1 MQLVINVLNRDCCR
15 RKRKICGT
23 CDGSVNG
30 ILLMTTPC
38 VQNEIMIVFFFRNI
52 VERNDLQ
59 SSQ

>member
-38 VQNEIMIVFFFRNI
+38 IQNEMMIFFFRKI
-52 VERNDLQ
+52 VKRIDLQ